1 MKIKKNLEK
10 ISHFVANSAFKVWT
24 SVFVLLMLMM
34 VVIFLSEQKTNSSIN
49 SLFDAFWY
57 TIVTVT
63 TVGYGD
69 IAPASFWGRLS
80 AMALLLVGV
89 AIFGALSGKFASFI
103 LDKQQKKD
111 KGLLK
116 MTNMKNHFLICGW
129 KPGFENILE
138 GILLANPEI
147 PPEKIVILN
156 NAKHSEIEAINFL
169 RGDFTDEDAL
179 FKAQIKNAS
188 RALILADRSEDFSTL
203 ETDSRTVLAVI
214 TIKNL
219 NPRIYCVAEI
229 IDSKFEKHL
238 SLARCDEIIMTSD
251 YEQNLLVQASSGKG
265 MSHILRELAAE
276 DESQGL
282 FLMDIPQQFVG
293 GPYEEYVKSLNGKD
307 ILIGILENTGNFY
320 NRRQEALAEAQKN
333 PNMEKIVANLKKV
346 KTLKSNIP
354 VFNPANDYIIPESSK
369 AIFIHA
375 NARGEYDGSDKR
387 TDRKTRQPGN
397 ILRLGP
403 KGQGTRAHS

>member
-1 MKIKKNLEK
+1 MKAKIKKLLEK
-10 ISHFVANSAFKVWT
+10 ISRLLANSSVKVWT
-24 SVFVLLMLMM
+24 SVFALLMLMM
-34 VVIFLSEQKTNSSIN
+34 IIIFASEQKTNSSIN
-49 SLFDAFWY
+49 TLFDAFWY

-103 LDKQQKKD
+103 LDRQQKKD

-116 MTNMKNHFLICGW
+116 MTSMKNHFLICGW

-138 GILLANPEI
+138 GVLEANPEL
-147 PPEKIVILN
+147 PPEQIVILN
-156 NAKHSEIEAINFL
+156 NAKRADIEAIQANEKLKAINFL

-179 FKAQIKNAS
+179 FKAQIKNAN
-188 RALILADRSEDFSTL
+188 RALILADKSEEFSTL

-219 NPRIYCVAEI
+219 NPRVYCVAEI

-251 YEQNLLVQASSGKG
+251 YEQNLLVQASSGQG
-265 MSHILRELAAE
+265 MSHILRELADE

-282 FLMDIPQQFVG
+282 SLLDIPVQYIG
-293 GPYEEYVKSLNGKD
+293 RRYGEYKMSLESSD
-307 ILIGILENTGNFY
+307 ILIGILENTGNFFM
-320 NRRQEALAEAQKN
+320 RRQEALAEAQKN
-333 PNMEKIVANLKKV
+333 PDMEKIVANLKKV

-354 VFNPANDYIIPESSK
+354 VFNPPEDYIIPESSK
-369 AIFIHA
+369 AIFIH
-375 NARGEYDGSDKR
+375 G
-387 TDRKTRQPGN
+387 
-397 ILRLGP
+397 
-403 KGQGTRAHS
+403 RAAQEN

>member
-1 MKIKKNLEK
+1 MNRKKILDK
-10 ISHFVANSAFKVWT
+10 ISRVLSNSSVKVW
-24 SVFVLLMLMM
+24 SAVFVLLLLMM
-34 VVIFLSEQKTNSSIN
+34 FVIFKSEQKTNSAIN
-49 SLFDAFWY
+49 TLFDAVWY

-69 IAPASFWGRLS
+69 IAPASFLGRLS

-103 LDKQQKKD
+103 LDRQQKKD
-111 KGLLK
+111 RGLLK
-116 MTNMKNHFLICGW
+116 MTNMKNHLLICGW

-138 GILLANPEI
+138 GMLLANPDI
-147 PPEKIVILN
+147 PPEQVVILN
-156 NAKHSEIEAINFL
+156 NAKHSDIEAIQANEKLKAINFL

-179 FKAQIKNAS
+179 LKAQIKKAD

-276 DESQGL
+276 NEKQGL
-282 FLMDIPQQFVG
+282 FLADIPAKFVG
-293 GPYEEYVKSLNGKD
+293 GPYEEYAKSLENKD
-307 ILIGILENTGNFY
+307 ILIGVLENTGNFY

-354 VFNPANDYIIPESSK
+354 VFNPPSDYVIPESSK
-369 AIFIHA
+369 AIFIHG
-375 NARGEYDGSDKR
+375 NYSSGE
-387 TDRKTRQPGN
+387 
-397 ILRLGP
+397 
-403 KGQGTRAHS
+403 

>member
-1 MKIKKNLEK
+1 MKIKKFFEK
-10 ISHFVANSAFKVWT
+10 IARLAANSSVKVWT
-24 SVFVLLMLMM
+24 SVSVLLIVMM
-34 VVIFLSEQKTNSSIN
+34 VVIFISEQKTNSSIN

-103 LDKQQKKD
+103 LDRQQKKD

-138 GILLANPEI
+138 GMLLANPEI
-147 PPEKIVILN
+147 PPEQIVILN
-156 NAKHSEIEAINFL
+156 NAKHSDIEAIQANEKLKAINFL
-169 RGDFTDEDAL
+169 RGDFTDEDTL
-179 FKAQIKNAS
+179 LKAQIKSAA
-188 RALILADRSEDFSTL
+188 RALILADKSEDFSTL
-203 ETDSRTVLAVI
+203 ETDSRAVLAVI

-265 MSHILRELAAE
+265 KSHILRELAAE
-276 DESQGL
+276 DENQGL
-282 FLMDIPQQFVG
+282 FLAEIPAKYVG
-293 GPYEEYVKSLNGKD
+293 GPYAEYAKSLEGQNL
-307 ILIGILENTGNFY
+307 LIGILENTGNFY

-354 VFNPANDYIIPESSK
+354 VFNPPSDYVIPESSK
-369 AIFIHA
+369 AIFIH
-375 NARGEYDGSDKR
+375 
-387 TDRKTRQPGN
+387 GN
-397 ILRLGP
+397 YS
-403 KGQGTRAHS
+403 KEEN

>member
-1 MKIKKNLEK
+1 MKIKKILDK
-10 ISHFVANSAFKVWT
+10 ISRVLSNSSVKVW
-24 SVFVLLMLMM
+24 SAVFVLLLLIMF
-34 VVIFLSEQKTNSSIN
+34 VIFKSEQETNSAIN
-49 SLFDAFWY
+49 TLFDAIWY

-103 LDKQQKKD
+103 LDRQQKKD
-111 KGLLK
+111 RGLLK
-116 MTNMKNHFLICGW
+116 MTNMKNHLLICGW

-138 GILLANPEI
+138 GMLLANPEI
-147 PPEKIVILN
+147 PPERVVILN
-156 NAKHSEIEAINFL
+156 NAKHSDIEAIQANEKLKAINFL

-179 FKAQIKNAS
+179 LKAQIKSAE
-188 RALILADRSEDFSTL
+188 RALILADRSEEFSTL

-276 DESQGL
+276 NENQGL
-282 FLMDIPQQFVG
+282 FLADIPAKFVG
-293 GPYEEYVKSLNGKD
+293 GPYEEYAKSLQNKN
-307 ILIGILENTGNFY
+307 ILIGVLENTGNFY

-354 VFNPANDYIIPESSK
+354 VFNPPSDYIIPESSK
-369 AIFIHA
+369 AIFIHG
-375 NARGEYDGSDKR
+375 NYSSGE
-387 TDRKTRQPGN
+387 
-397 ILRLGP
+397 
-403 KGQGTRAHS
+403 

>member
-1 MKIKKNLEK
+1 MKIKKILDK
-10 ISHFVANSAFKVWT
+10 ISRVLSNSSVKVW
-24 SVFVLLMLMM
+24 SAVFVLLLLIMF
-34 VVIFLSEQKTNSSIN
+34 VIFKSEQETNSAIN
-49 SLFDAFWY
+49 TLFDAIWY

-63 TVGYGD
+63 TIGYGD

-103 LDKQQKKD
+103 LDRQQKKD
-111 KGLLK
+111 RGLLK
-116 MTNMKNHFLICGW
+116 MTNMKNHLLICGW

-138 GILLANPEI
+138 GMLLANPEI
-147 PPEKIVILN
+147 PPERVVILN
-156 NAKHSEIEAINFL
+156 NAKHSDIEAIQANEKLKAINFL

-179 FKAQIKNAS
+179 LKAQIKSAE
-188 RALILADRSEDFSTL
+188 RALILADRSEEFSTL

-276 DESQGL
+276 NENQGL
-282 FLMDIPQQFVG
+282 FLADIPAKFVG
-293 GPYEEYVKSLNGKD
+293 GPYEEYAKSLQNKN
-307 ILIGILENTGNFY
+307 ILIGVLENTGNFY

-354 VFNPANDYIIPESSK
+354 VFNPPSDYIIPESSK
-369 AIFIHA
+369 AIFIHG
-375 NARGEYDGSDKR
+375 NYSSGE
-387 TDRKTRQPGN
+387 
-397 ILRLGP
+397 
-403 KGQGTRAHS
+403 

>member
-1 MKIKKNLEK
+1 MKAKKFFEK
-10 ISHFVANSAFKVWT
+10 IARLAGNSSVKVWT
-24 SVFVLLMLMM
+24 SVFGLLMVMM
-34 VVIFLSEQKTNSSIN
+34 IVIFLSEQKTNSSIN

-69 IAPASFWGRLS
+69 IAPASFLGRLS

-103 LDKQQKKD
+103 LDRQQKKD

-116 MTNMKNHFLICGW
+116 MTNMKNHLLICGW

-138 GILLANPEI
+138 GMLLANPEI
-147 PPEKIVILN
+147 PPEQIVILN
-156 NAKHSEIEAINFL
+156 NAKHSEIEAIQANEKLKAINFL

-179 FKAQIKNAS
+179 LKAQIKSAD
-188 RALILADRSEDFSTL
+188 RALILADKSEEFSTL

-276 DESQGL
+276 NESQGL
-282 FLMDIPQQFVG
+282 FLADIPAKFVG
-293 GPYEEYVKSLNGKD
+293 GPYEEFAKSLENKD
-307 ILIGILENTGNFY
+307 ILIGVLENTGNFY

-354 VFNPANDYIIPESSK
+354 VFNPPSDYIIPESSK
-369 AIFIHA
+369 AIFIH
-375 NARGEYDGSDKR
+375 
-387 TDRKTRQPGN
+387 GN
-397 ILRLGP
+397 YS
-403 KGQGTRAHS
+403 KEEN

>member
-1 MKIKKNLEK
+1 MKAKKFFEK
-10 ISHFVANSAFKVWT
+10 IARLAGNSSVKVWT
-24 SVFVLLMLMM
+24 SVFGLLMVMM
-34 VVIFLSEQKTNSSIN
+34 IVIFLSEQKTNSSIN
-49 SLFDAFWY
+49 TLFDAFWY

-103 LDKQQKKD
+103 LDRQQKKD

-116 MTNMKNHFLICGW
+116 MTNMKNHLLICGW

-138 GILLANPEI
+138 GMLLANPEI
-147 PPEKIVILN
+147 PPEQIVILN
-156 NAKHSEIEAINFL
+156 NAKHSEIEAIQANEKLKAINFL

-179 FKAQIKNAS
+179 LKAQIKSAD
-188 RALILADRSEDFSTL
+188 RALILADKSEEFSTL

-276 DESQGL
+276 NESQGL
-282 FLMDIPQQFVG
+282 FLANIPAKFVG
-293 GPYEEYVKSLNGKD
+293 GPYEEFAKSLENKD
-307 ILIGILENTGNFY
+307 ILIGVLENTGNFY

-354 VFNPANDYIIPESSK
+354 VFNPPSDYIIPESSK
-369 AIFIHA
+369 AIFIH
-375 NARGEYDGSDKR
+375 
-387 TDRKTRQPGN
+387 GN
-397 ILRLGP
+397 YS
-403 KGQGTRAHS
+403 KEEN

>member
-1 MKIKKNLEK
+1 MKAKKFFEK
-10 ISHFVANSAFKVWT
+10 IARLAANSSVKVWT
-24 SVFVLLMLMM
+24 SVFGLLMVMM
-34 VVIFLSEQKTNSSIN
+34 IVIFLSEQKTNSSIN
-49 SLFDAFWY
+49 TLFDAFWY

-103 LDKQQKKD
+103 LDRQQKKD

-116 MTNMKNHFLICGW
+116 MTNMKNHLLICGW

-138 GILLANPEI
+138 GMLLANPDI
-147 PPEKIVILN
+147 PPEQVVILN
-156 NAKHSEIEAINFL
+156 NAKHSDIEAIQANEKLKAINFL

-179 FKAQIKNAS
+179 LKAQIKKAD

-276 DESQGL
+276 NEKQGL
-282 FLMDIPQQFVG
+282 FLADIPAKFVG
-293 GPYEEYVKSLNGKD
+293 GPYEEYAKSLENKD
-307 ILIGILENTGNFY
+307 ILIGVLENTGNFY

-354 VFNPANDYIIPESSK
+354 VFNPPSDYVIPESSK
-369 AIFIHA
+369 AIFIHG
-375 NARGEYDGSDKR
+375 NYSSGE
-387 TDRKTRQPGN
+387 
-397 ILRLGP
+397 
-403 KGQGTRAHS
+403 

>member
-1 MKIKKNLEK
+1 MKAKKFFEK
-10 ISHFVANSAFKVWT
+10 IARAASNSSFKVWA
-24 SVFVLLMLMM
+24 SVFGLLMVMM
-34 VVIFLSEQKTNSSIN
+34 IIIFKSEQKTNSSIN
-49 SLFDAFWY
+49 TLFDAFWY

-63 TVGYGD
+63 SVGYGD

-103 LDKQQKKD
+103 LDRQQKKD
-111 KGLLK
+111 RGLLK
-116 MTNMKNHFLICGW
+116 MTNMKNHLLICGW

-138 GILLANPEI
+138 GMLLANPEI
-147 PPEKIVILN
+147 PPERVVILN
-156 NAKHSEIEAINFL
+156 NAKHSEIEAIQANEKLKAINFL

-179 FKAQIKNAS
+179 LKAQIKSAD
-188 RALILADRSEDFSTL
+188 RALILADKSEDFSTL

-276 DESQGL
+276 NETQGL
-282 FLMDIPQQFVG
+282 FLADIPAKFVG
-293 GPYEEYVKSLNGKD
+293 GPYEEYAKSLKSND
-307 ILIGILENTGNFY
+307 ILIGVLENTGNFY

-354 VFNPANDYIIPESSK
+354 VFNPPSDYVIPESSK
-369 AIFIHA
+369 AIFIHG
-375 NARGEYDGSDKR
+375 NYSSGE
-387 TDRKTRQPGN
+387 
-397 ILRLGP
+397 
-403 KGQGTRAHS
+403 

>member
-1 MKIKKNLEK
+1 MQIKKFFEK
-10 ISHFVANSAFKVWT
+10 IARLAANSSVKVWT
-24 SVFVLLMLMM
+24 SVSVLLIVMM
-34 VVIFLSEQKTNSSIN
+34 VVIFISEQKTNSSIN

-103 LDKQQKKD
+103 LDRQQKKD

-138 GILLANPEI
+138 GMLLANPEI
-147 PPEKIVILN
+147 PPEQIVILN
-156 NAKHSEIEAINFL
+156 NAKHSDIEAIQANEKLKAINFL
-169 RGDFTDEDAL
+169 RGDFTDEDTL
-179 FKAQIKNAS
+179 LKAQIKSAA
-188 RALILADRSEDFSTL
+188 RALILADKSEDFSTL
-203 ETDSRTVLAVI
+203 ETDSRAVLAVI

-265 MSHILRELAAE
+265 KSHILRELAAE
-276 DESQGL
+276 DENQGL
-282 FLMDIPQQFVG
+282 FLAEIPAKYVG
-293 GPYEEYVKSLNGKD
+293 GPYAEYAKSLEGQNL
-307 ILIGILENTGNFY
+307 LIGILENTGNFY

-354 VFNPANDYIIPESSK
+354 VFNPPSDYVIPESSK
-369 AIFIHA
+369 AIFIH
-375 NARGEYDGSDKR
+375 
-387 TDRKTRQPGN
+387 GN
-397 ILRLGP
+397 YS
-403 KGQGTRAHS
+403 KEEN

>member
-1 MKIKKNLEK
+1 MKIKKILDK
-10 ISHFVANSAFKVWT
+10 ISRVLSNSSVKVW
-24 SVFVLLMLMM
+24 SAVFVLLLLIMF
-34 VVIFLSEQKTNSSIN
+34 VIFKSEQETNSAIN
-49 SLFDAFWY
+49 TLFDAIWY

-103 LDKQQKKD
+103 LDRQQKKD
-111 KGLLK
+111 RGLLK
-116 MTNMKNHFLICGW
+116 MTNMKNHLLICGW

-138 GILLANPEI
+138 GMLLANPEI
-147 PPEKIVILN
+147 PPERVVILN
-156 NAKHSEIEAINFL
+156 NAKHSDIEAIQANEKLKAINFL

-179 FKAQIKNAS
+179 LKAQIKSAD
-188 RALILADRSEDFSTL
+188 RALILADRSEEFSTL

-276 DESQGL
+276 NDKQGL
-282 FLMDIPQQFVG
+282 FLKDIPAKFVG
-293 GPYEEYVKSLNGKD
+293 GPYEEYAKSLQNKD
-307 ILIGILENTGNFY
+307 ILIGVLENTGNFY

-354 VFNPANDYIIPESSK
+354 VFNPPSDYIIPESSK
-369 AIFIHA
+369 AIFIHG
-375 NARGEYDGSDKR
+375 NYSSGE
-387 TDRKTRQPGN
+387 
-397 ILRLGP
+397 
-403 KGQGTRAHS
+403 

>member
-1 MKIKKNLEK
+1 MMKIKKAFEK
-10 ISHFVANSAFKVWT
+10 LSHILANSAVKVWT

-34 VVIFLSEQKTNSSIN
+34 VVIFLSEQKTNSKIN

-69 IAPASFWGRLS
+69 IAPASLWGRLS

-103 LDKQQKKD
+103 LDRQQKKD
-111 KGLLK
+111 RGLLK
-116 MTNMKNHFLICGW
+116 MTSMKNHFLICGW
-129 KPGFENILE
+129 KPDFEDILE
-138 GILLANPEI
+138 GILFANPEI

-156 NAKHSEIEAINFL
+156 NAKHSDMETIQANEKLKAINFL
-169 RGDFTDEDAL
+169 RGDFTDEDTL
-179 FKAQIKNAS
+179 LKAQIKNAG
-188 RALILADRSEDFSTL
+188 RALILADKSEDFSTL

-219 NPRIYCVAEI
+219 NPRVYCVAEI

-238 SLARCDEIIMTSD
+238 SLARCDEIIMASD

-276 DESQGL
+276 GESQGL

-293 GPYEEYVKSLNGKD
+293 GPYEEYVKSLKNKD
-307 ILIGILENTGNFY
+307 ILIGVLENTGNFY

-354 VFNPANDYIIPESSK
+354 VFNPPSDYVIPESSK
-369 AIFIHA
+369 AIFIH
-375 NARGEYDGSDKR
+375 
-387 TDRKTRQPGN
+387 GN
-397 ILRLGP
+397 YTKEER
-403 KGQGTRAHS
+403 

>member
-1 MKIKKNLEK
+1 MKIKKFFEK
-10 ISHFVANSAFKVWT
+10 IGRILSNPSFKVWA
-24 SVFVLLMLMM
+24 SVFALLMVMM
-34 VVIFLSEQKTNSSIN
+34 IVIFMSEQKTNSSIN
-49 SLFDAFWY
+49 TLFDAFWY

-103 LDKQQKKD
+103 LDRQQKKD

-116 MTNMKNHFLICGW
+116 MTNMKNHLLICGW

-138 GILLANPEI
+138 GMLLANPEI
-147 PPEKIVILN
+147 PPERVVILN
-156 NAKHSEIEAINFL
+156 NARHSEIEAIQANEKLKAINFL
-169 RGDFTDEDAL
+169 RGDFTDEEAL
-179 FKAQIKNAS
+179 LKAHIKSAD
-188 RALILADRSEDFSTL
+188 RALILADRSEAFSTL

-214 TIKNL
+214 TIKNM

-276 DESQGL
+276 NENQGL
-282 FLMDIPQQFVG
+282 FLSDIPSKFVG
-293 GPYEEYVKSLNGKD
+293 GPYEEYSKSLKSKD

-354 VFNPANDYIIPESSK
+354 VFNPPSDYIIPESSK
-369 AIFIHA
+369 AIFIHGMTQE
-375 NARGEYDGSDKR
+375 N
-387 TDRKTRQPGN
+387 
-397 ILRLGP
+397 
-403 KGQGTRAHS
+403 

>member
-1 MKIKKNLEK
+1 M
-10 ISHFVANSAFKVWT
+10 ISWN
-24 SVFVLLMLMM
+24 
-34 VVIFLSEQKTNSSIN
+34 
-49 SLFDAFWY
+49 DAFWY

-103 LDKQQKKD
+103 LDRQQKKD

-116 MTNMKNHFLICGW
+116 MTSMKNHFLICGW

-138 GILLANPEI
+138 GVLEANPEL
-147 PPEKIVILN
+147 PPEQIVILN
-156 NAKHSEIEAINFL
+156 NAKRADIEAIQANEKLKAINFL

-179 FKAQIKNAS
+179 FKAQIKNAN
-188 RALILADRSEDFSTL
+188 RALILADKSEEFSTL

-219 NPRIYCVAEI
+219 NPRVYCVAEI

-251 YEQNLLVQASSGKG
+251 YEQNLLVQASSGQG
-265 MSHILRELAAE
+265 MSHILRELADE

-282 FLMDIPQQFVG
+282 SLLDIPVQYIG
-293 GPYEEYVKSLNGKD
+293 RRYGEYKMSLESSD
-307 ILIGILENTGNFY
+307 ILIGILENTGNFFM
-320 NRRQEALAEAQKN
+320 RRQEALAEAQKN
-333 PNMEKIVANLKKV
+333 PDMEKIVANLKKV

-354 VFNPANDYIIPESSK
+354 VFNPPEDYIIPESSK
-369 AIFIHA
+369 AIFIH
-375 NARGEYDGSDKR
+375 G
-387 TDRKTRQPGN
+387 
-397 ILRLGP
+397 
-403 KGQGTRAHS
+403 RAAQEN

>member
-1 MKIKKNLEK
+1 MKIKKFFEK
-10 ISHFVANSAFKVWT
+10 IARLAANSSVKVWT
-24 SVFVLLMLMM
+24 SVSVLLIVMM
-34 VVIFLSEQKTNSSIN
+34 VVIFISEQKTNSSIN

-103 LDKQQKKD
+103 LDRQQKKD
-111 KGLLK
+111 KGLLR

-138 GILLANPEI
+138 GMLLANPEI
-147 PPEKIVILN
+147 PPEQIVILN
-156 NAKHSEIEAINFL
+156 NAKHSDIEAIQANEKLKAINFL
-169 RGDFTDEDAL
+169 RGDFTDEDTL
-179 FKAQIKNAS
+179 LKAQIKSAA
-188 RALILADRSEDFSTL
+188 RALILADKSEDFSTL
-203 ETDSRTVLAVI
+203 ETDSRAVLAVI

-265 MSHILRELAAE
+265 KSHILRELAAE
-276 DESQGL
+276 DENQGL
-282 FLMDIPQQFVG
+282 FLAKIPAKYVG
-293 GPYEEYVKSLNGKD
+293 GPYAEYAKSLEGQNL
-307 ILIGILENTGNFY
+307 LIGILENTGNFY

-354 VFNPANDYIIPESSK
+354 VFNPPSDYVIPESSK
-369 AIFIHA
+369 AIFIH
-375 NARGEYDGSDKR
+375 
-387 TDRKTRQPGN
+387 GN
-397 ILRLGP
+397 YS
-403 KGQGTRAHS
+403 KEEN